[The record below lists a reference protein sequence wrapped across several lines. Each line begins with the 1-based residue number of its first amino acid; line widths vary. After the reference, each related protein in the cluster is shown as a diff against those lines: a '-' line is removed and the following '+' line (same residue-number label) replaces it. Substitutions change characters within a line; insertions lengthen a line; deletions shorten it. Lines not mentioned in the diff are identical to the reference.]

1 MTQAMTKGTSK
12 GTTKATPRAVPEA
25 TPRAMSTT
33 ARAFDDETPDDD
45 GLPAWKPLTREE
57 ARALMARSPR
67 VSPWRVVV
75 AQAVMGLA
83 SALVWGAIAW
93 LRSRGDSVIAIEAAG
108 SALWGAVAIA
118 LPAALMVRGMG
129 RLPPSQPQAM
139 VAGFLFWE
147 LVKIGLSVA
156 LLVGAA
162 VMFRWLHWPALLVT
176 LVICTKMNWL
186 ALLRHGPVKLAG
198 PAHAGTEKNNG
209 C

>member
-1 MTQAMTKGTSK
+1 
-12 GTTKATPRAVPEA
+12 
-25 TPRAMSTT
+25 
-33 ARAFDDETPDDD
+33 
-45 GLPAWKPLTREE
+45 
-57 ARALMARSPR
+57 MARSPK

-75 AQAVMGLA
+75 AQVAMGVA
-83 SALVWGAIAW
+83 SALVWGAVAW
-93 LRSRGDSVIAIEAAG
+93 LQSDGDLASAMETGG

-118 LPAALMVRGMG
+118 LPGALMVRGMG

-186 ALLRHGPVKLAG
+186 ALLRRGPVNLAG
-198 PAHAGTEKNNG
+198 PAHAGTKRTTVVE
-209 C
+209 

>member
-1 MTQAMTKGTSK
+1 
-12 GTTKATPRAVPEA
+12 
-25 TPRAMSTT
+25 
-33 ARAFDDETPDDD
+33 
-45 GLPAWKPLTREE
+45 
-57 ARALMARSPR
+57 MARTPK

-75 AQAVMGLA
+75 AQIVVGLV

-93 LRSRGDSVIAIEAAG
+93 MRQKGSLQGEMREVLEAAG
-108 SALWGAVAIA
+108 SALFGAIAIA

-129 RLPPSQPQAM
+129 RLPASQPQAM

-162 VMFRWLHWPALLVT
+162 VSFRWLHWPALLVT

-186 ALLRHGPVKLAG
+186 ALLRRGPRRTTVV
-198 PAHAGTEKNNG
+198 E
-209 C
+209 